1 MHRLRAICFLAAL
14 AVNSAGLAAQ
24 TSATGQL
31 WEGRWAFT
39 PETCQKATCT
49 GEADCDGTV
58 YTFEGEIFRGVPGY
72 FTCVIAGESS
82 DQDYTI
88 LPLACA
94 AEGTPCT
101 TAIQVRLENGALLV
115 QWAREPN
122 KNSESYE
129 FESEAIILKRC
140 LR

>member
-72 FTCVIAGESS
+72 FTCVIA
-82 DQDYTI
+82 
-88 LPLACA
+88 
-94 AEGTPCT
+94 
-101 TAIQVRLENGALLV
+101 
-115 QWAREPN
+115 
-122 KNSESYE
+122 
-129 FESEAIILKRC
+129 
-140 LR
+140 